1 MLDLVVRGGTIVDGT
16 GAAPFSGDVGVRD
29 GRIAAVG
36 RVDEPGRRTLD
47 ASGLLV
53 TPGFV
58 DVHTHYDGQVTW
70 DAQLSPSCWHGV
82 TTVVMGNCGVGFAPV
97 RPGTHEYLIKL
108 MEGVEDIPGTALA
121 EGIAWGEWESFPEY
135 LDAIARRSYA
145 VDVGAQVPHAPLRF
159 YVMGE
164 RGADHEQ
171 APSAGEIEQMGR
183 LVRDAVRAGAL
194 GFTTSRTKNHRA
206 SDGRFTPS
214 LTAGS
219 EELLGISRIFGEAGQ
234 GVFEVVSDFA
244 GREQEWQLFREMVRQ
259 SGRPMSISIGQNDAS
274 PEAWRAMLAAIGEA
288 NRAGLPMKAQVAARA
303 IGLLLG
309 LEATLHPFSS
319 HPSFRELAAL
329 PHAEKVKRM
338 RDPALRRRLLAEQ
351 PAPAFAMLVWQ
362 LERLFALGDPPD
374 YEPPKE
380 KSVAAEAARLGIS
393 PAERVYDLLLE
404 QDGHALLYRPFL
416 NYSHFDLGAVRE
428 MLLNEFTVPGLGDAG
443 AHCGMI
449 CDGSFPTY
457 LLAHWGR
464 SRTRGER
471 IPIEQ
476 LVKGQTADTAALV
489 GLHDRG
495 RLAAGLAADLNLI
508 DFDRLGTRPP
518 EVVYDLPAGGKR
530 LLQRASGYEATVKS
544 GVVTF
549 EKGESTGELPG
560 RLVRG
565 PRAS

>member
-1 MLDLVVRGGTIVDGT
+1 
-16 GAAPFSGDVGVRD
+16 
-29 GRIAAVG
+29 
-36 RVDEPGRRTLD
+36 VDEPARRTLD
-47 ASGLLV
+47 ANGLLV

-70 DAQLSPSCWHGV
+70 DSQLTPSCWHGV

-97 RPGTHEYLIKL
+97 RPGAHPYLIKL

-145 VDVGAQVPHAPLRF
+145 VDVGAQVPHAALRF

-171 APSAGEIEQMGR
+171 APSAAEIDTMGR

-214 LTAGS
+214 LTAGA

-244 GREQEWQLFREMVRQ
+244 GREQEWELFREMVRQ
-259 SGRPMSISIGQNDAS
+259 SGRPMSISIGQSDAS
-274 PEAWRAMLAAIGEA
+274 PEAWRAMLAAIGAA
-288 NRAGLPMKAQVAARA
+288 NAAGLRMKAQVAARA

-309 LEATLHPFSS
+309 LEASVHPFSS

-329 PHAEKVKRM
+329 PLAEKVARL
-338 RDPALRRRLLAEQ
+338 RDPALKRRLLAEKPS
-351 PAPAFAMLVWQ
+351 PALAMLAAQ
-362 LERLFALGDPPD
+362 FDRLFVLGDPPD
-374 YEPPKE
+374 YEPPQE

-393 PAERVYDLLLE
+393 PEERVYELLLE
-404 QDGHALLYRPFL
+404 RDGHALLYRPFL
-416 NYSHFDLGAVRE
+416 NYSAFSLDAVRE
-428 MLLNEFTVPGLGDAG
+428 MLLDPNTVPGLGDAG

-457 LLAHWGR
+457 LLAYWGR
-464 SRTRGER
+464 GRTRGER
-471 IPIEQ
+471 IPLAQ

-489 GLHDRG
+489 GLSDRG
-495 RLAAGLAADLNLI
+495 RIAPGLKADLNLI
-508 DFDRLGTRPP
+508 ELERLGMRPP
-518 EVVYDLPAGGKR
+518 EIVYDLPAGGKR
-530 LLQRASGYEATVKS
+530 LLQRATGYAATVLS
-544 GVVTF
+544 GAVTF
-549 EKGESTGELPG
+549 ENGESTGELPG
-560 RLVRG
+560 KLVRG
-565 PRAS
+565 SRASP

>member
-1 MLDLVVRGGTIVDGT
+1 MLDLLIRGGTIVDGS
-16 GAAPFSGDVGVRD
+16 GAAPVTGDVGVRD

-36 RVDEPGRRTLD
+36 RVDEPARRTLD

-70 DAQLSPSCWHGV
+70 DTLLTPSCWHGV

-135 LDAIARRSYA
+135 LDAIARRAYA
-145 VDVGAQVPHAPLRF
+145 VDVGAQVPHAALRF

-171 APSAGEIEQMGR
+171 APSAAEIEQMGE
-183 LVRDAVRAGAL
+183 LVKSAVRAGAL
-194 GFTTSRTKNHRA
+194 GFTTSRTKNHRT

-214 LTAGS
+214 LTAGAD
-219 EELLGISRIFGEAGQ
+219 ELLGISRGLGEAGQ

-244 GREQEWQLFREMVRQ
+244 GRAQEWELFREMVRQ

-274 PEAWRAMLAAIGEA
+274 PDAWRAMLAMIAEA
-288 NRAGLPMKAQVAARA
+288 NRAGLPIKAQVASRA

-329 PHAEKVKRM
+329 PLGEKVARL
-338 RDPALRRRLLAEQ
+338 RDPALKRRLLAEK
-351 PAPAFAMLVWQ
+351 PAPALAALVWQ
-362 LERLFALGDPPD
+362 FERLFVLGDPPD
-374 YEPPKE
+374 YEPPPE
-380 KSVAAEAARLGIS
+380 KSVAAEAARLGVA
-393 PAERVYDLLLE
+393 PEERAYERLLE
-404 QDGHALLYRPFL
+404 QDGRALLYRPFL
-416 NYSHFDLGAVRE
+416 NYSAFSLDAVRE

-457 LLAHWGR
+457 LLAHWGK
-464 SRTRGER
+464 SRTRGAR

-495 RLAAGLAADLNLI
+495 RIAPGLKADLNLI
-508 DFDRLGTRPP
+508 DFDRLGMRPP
-518 EVVYDLPAGGKR
+518 EIVHDLPAGGKR
-530 LLQRASGYEATVKS
+530 LLQRATGYRATVLS

-549 EKGESTGELPG
+549 ENGEPTGERPG

-565 PRAS
+565 PQAA